1 MKDGVQDNTTRV
13 CVFAPAAEGGHARY
27 VWELTSALARHDPAR
42 WRYEVVS
49 SIDLEQQFH
58 SPLYTAHAV
67 LKPLRHRSS
76 YICCFTWIVSRLMH
90 YPRRELAFL
99 RWLRGRPDIE
109 IVHLQQWTP
118 WLAAPFVRRIRAMGK
133 RVVFTVHNVVPH
145 KYPRCVPRALVRHW
159 IRSAC
164 RECDG
169 LFVHTEA
176 LADELSRFLGR
187 PHPPIH
193 VSPHGVWS
201 TPQNGAARTRPPL
214 EQRLARKRL
223 LFFGA
228 IRRNKGLDLLLSAA
242 AQLPEYS
249 ITIAGE
255 PLDSAYFARCVV
267 PMVKQLESAGVRVE
281 LHDRFV
287 PEEELPGL
295 FADHSAVVLPYTS
308 DFVAQSGVVFLA
320 LAHEL
325 PVVASEAG
333 GLASLM
339 RRFGIGVT
347 FSRHK
352 ADTLAAAVRELHQT
366 RDPAAL
372 ARQIRAAREEHSWAA
387 AASATM
393 QGYRA
398 ALDTQVEIN
407 ESVVRTS
414 AAC

>member
-1 MKDGVQDNTTRV
+1 
-13 CVFAPAAEGGHARY
+13 
-27 VWELTSALARHDPAR
+27 
-42 WRYEVVS
+42 VS
-49 SIDLEQQFH
+49 STDLEQQFH
-58 SPLYTAHAV
+58 SPLYKAHPV
-67 LKPLRHRSS
+67 LTPLRHRST
-76 YICCFTWIVSRLMH
+76 YICCLTWITSRLLH
-90 YPRRELAFL
+90 YPLREMAFL
-99 RWLRGRPDIE
+99 RWLRGRPDIAV
-109 IVHLQQWTP
+109 VHLQQWTL

-145 KYPRCVPRALVRHW
+145 KYPRFVPRALVQHW

-164 RECDG
+164 VECDG

-176 LADELSRFLGR
+176 LAEELSRFLGR

-201 TPQNGAARTRPPL
+201 TPQNGAADTRPPL
-214 EQRLARKRL
+214 EQRLALKRL

-242 AQLPEYS
+242 AQLPEYR
-249 ITIAGE
+249 ITIAGDAV
-255 PLDSAYFARCVV
+255 DSVYFTQCVA
-267 PMVKQLESAGVRVE
+267 PMVKQLEAAGVQVD
-281 LHDRFV
+281 LQDHFV

-295 FADHSAVVLPYTS
+295 FAAHSAVVLPYTA

-347 FSRHK
+347 FDRHT
-352 ADTLAAAVRELHQT
+352 ADALAAAVRELHEV

-372 ARQIRAAREEHSWAA
+372 ARQIHAAREDHSWATS
-387 AASATM
+387 ASATIH
-393 QGYRA
+393 GYRV
-398 ALDTQVEIN
+398 ALDTQMEMNDSAI
-407 ESVVRTS
+407 RTS